1 MENASKALL
10 MAAGVFLVML
20 ILALVIF
27 AWGKF
32 SDYQNAKDS
41 LVDIEDTAKFN
52 EQFTHYNRDDV
63 QGYEILS
70 LVNKVIDYNKR
81 RADVEGAQNSEKSN
95 PITLVVILGNKK
107 TEFAYDGTNLLITEN
122 EYKISGVGN
131 SFGSIISDGTIIES
145 TYGTNISQISK
156 LISSFFSDEVK
167 NDENK
172 KANAVKKFNS
182 LSKTKV
188 TNYNE
193 LLGYKNDIYK
203 YYEYMQFKKGVF
215 NCENLTYDNS
225 TGRVNNMKFTFSGKI
240 Y

>member
-32 SDYQNAKDS
+32 SDYQNSKDS

-52 EQFTHYNRDDV
+52 EQFTHYERDDV
-63 QGYEILS
+63 QGYELLS
-70 LVNKVIDYNKR
+70 LANKVIDYNKR

-95 PITLVVILGNKK
+95 PITLAVKLENKK
-107 TEFAYDGTNLLITEN
+107 TEFAYDGTNRLITGN

-131 SFGSIISDGTIIES
+131 SFDSITSEGIRIEN

-167 NDENK
+167 NDEDK
-172 KANAVKKFNS
+172 KDNAKKKFNS

-188 TNYNE
+188 ENYNE
-193 LLGYKNDIYK
+193 LLRYKNDIYK

-225 TGRVNNMKFTFSGKI
+225 TGRVNNMEFTFSGKI

>member
-52 EQFTHYNRDDV
+52 EQFTHYDRDDV

-70 LVNKVIDYNKR
+70 LANQVIDYNRR
-81 RADVEGAQNSEKSN
+81 RADVGQNNEKYN
-95 PITLVVILGNKK
+95 PIKLVVTLNNDNKK
-107 TEFAYDGTNLLITEN
+107 FSYDENNLLINSN
-122 EYKISGVGN
+122 EYTISSTVN
-131 SFGSIISDGTIIES
+131 TFDEIIAEGARIER
-145 TYGTNISQISK
+145 TYGSNVSQISK
-156 LISSFFSDEVK
+156 LISLLFSDEVK

-215 NCENLTYDNS
+215 NCDNLTYDNS

>member
-10 MAAGVFLVML
+10 MAAGMFLVML

-52 EQFTHYNRDDV
+52 EQFTHYDRDDV

-70 LVNKVIDYNKR
+70 LANQVIDYNRR
-81 RADVEGAQNSEKSN
+81 RADVGQNNEKYN
-95 PITLVVILGNKK
+95 PIKLVVTLNNDNKK
-107 TEFAYDGTNLLITEN
+107 FSYDENNLLINSN
-122 EYKISGVGN
+122 EYTISSTVN
-131 SFGSIISDGTIIES
+131 TFDEIIAEGARIER
-145 TYGTNISQISK
+145 TYGSNVSQISK
-156 LISSFFSDEVK
+156 LISLLFSDEVK

-188 TNYNE
+188 TNYNV

>member
-52 EQFTHYNRDDV
+52 EQFTHYDRDDV

-70 LVNKVIDYNKR
+70 LANKVIDYNKR
-81 RADVEGAQNSEKSN
+81 RSDVEGAQNSEKSN

-131 SFGSIISDGTIIES
+131 SFGSIISEGTIIES

-193 LLGYKNDIYK
+193 LLGCKNDIYI
-203 YYEYMQFKKGVF
+203 YYEYTQFKRGVF
-215 NCENLTYDNS
+215 KCMNLTYDQP
-225 TGRVNNMKFTFSGKI
+225 TGRVSSMEFTFSGTI

>member
-52 EQFTHYNRDDV
+52 EQFTHYDRDDV

-70 LVNKVIDYNKR
+70 LANQVIDYNRR
-81 RADVEGAQNSEKSN
+81 RADVGQNNEKYN
-95 PITLVVILGNKK
+95 PIKLVVTLNNDNKK
-107 TEFAYDGTNLLITEN
+107 FSYDENNLLINSN
-122 EYKISGVGN
+122 EYTISSTVN
-131 SFGSIISDGTIIES
+131 TFDEIIAEGARIER
-145 TYGTNISQISK
+145 TYGSNVSQISK
-156 LISSFFSDEVK
+156 LISLLFSDEVK

>member
-10 MAAGVFLVML
+10 MAAGMFLVML

-52 EQFTHYNRDDV
+52 EQFTHYDRDDV

-70 LVNKVIDYNKR
+70 LANQVIDYNRR
-81 RADVEGAQNSEKSN
+81 RADVGQNNEKYN
-95 PITLVVILGNKK
+95 PIKLVVTLNNDNKK
-107 TEFAYDGTNLLITEN
+107 FSYDENNLLINSN
-122 EYKISGVGN
+122 EYTISSTVN
-131 SFGSIISDGTIIES
+131 TFDEIIAEGARIER
-145 TYGTNISQISK
+145 TYGSNVSQISK
-156 LISSFFSDEVK
+156 LISLLFSDEVK

>member
-52 EQFTHYNRDDV
+52 EQFTHYDRDDV

-70 LVNKVIDYNKR
+70 LANQVIDYNRR
-81 RADVEGAQNSEKSN
+81 RADVGQNNEKYN
-95 PITLVVILGNKK
+95 PIKLVVTLNNDNKK
-107 TEFAYDGTNLLITEN
+107 FSYDENNLLINSN
-122 EYKISGVGN
+122 EYTISSTVN
-131 SFGSIISDGTIIES
+131 TFDEIIAEGARIER
-145 TYGTNISQISK
+145 TYGSNVSQISK
-156 LISSFFSDEVK
+156 LISLLFSDEVK

-215 NCENLTYDNS
+215 NCENLTYDN
-225 TGRVNNMKFTFSGKI
+225 
-240 Y
+240 

>member
-52 EQFTHYNRDDV
+52 EQFTHYDRDDV

-70 LVNKVIDYNKR
+70 LANQVIDYNRR
-81 RADVEGAQNSEKSN
+81 RADVGQNNEKYN
-95 PITLVVILGNKK
+95 PIKLVVTLNNDNKK
-107 TEFAYDGTNLLITEN
+107 FSYDENNLLINSN
-122 EYKISGVGN
+122 EYTISSTVN
-131 SFGSIISDGTIIES
+131 TFDEIIAEGARIER
-145 TYGTNISQISK
+145 TYGSNVSQISK
-156 LISSFFSDEVK
+156 LISSLFSDVVK
-167 NDENK
+167 NDVDKQNV
-172 KANAVKKFNS
+172 AIKKFNS
-182 LSKTKV
+182 LSIKKAN
-188 TNYNE
+188 NYNQ
-193 LLGYKNDIYK
+193 LLSYKSDIYK
-203 YYEYMQFKKGVF
+203 YYEYNQFKRGVF
-215 NCENLTYDNS
+215 KCDELTYDKP
-225 TGRVNNMKFTFSGKI
+225 TGRVSSMKFMFLGKI